1 MNTGAPTLY
10 GVGLGPG
17 DPDLLTRK
25 AIKIIKKVPVV
36 MVPFVGAESRAARIV
51 RAVDP
56 EATVVGYYAPMTRD
70 PEERDRAYSKAA
82 KTLAKLLERF
92 HEVAVCN
99 LGDPTLYATFWHIV
113 ERIPLEDFEIELV
126 PGIPAGLLCAARIG
140 RPLAMESD
148 KVLICTR
155 EPPEDLESTDTV
167 ILYKP
172 TRRGI
177 ERLLRKGFEVYACR
191 DLGFKGERVERVSAA
206 EFEPNYLCTIVAL
219 RP

>member
-17 DPDLLTRK
+17 DPDLLTCK
-25 AIKIIKKVPVV
+25 AVEVIKKVPVT
-36 MVPFVGAESRAARIV
+36 MVPFVGAKSRAAMVV

-56 EATVVGYYAPMTRD
+56 EATVVGYHAPMTRD

-82 KTLAKLLERF
+82 ETLTELLERF

-126 PGIPAGLLCAARIG
+126 PGIPACLLCAARIG
-140 RPLAMESD
+140 RPLAMGSD

-155 EPPEDLESTDTV
+155 EPPEDLESVDTV
-167 ILYKP
+167 VLYKP
-172 TRRGI
+172 TRRGV
-177 ERLLRKGFEVYACR
+177 ERLLEKGFEVYTCR
-191 DLGFKGERVERVSAA
+191 ELGFGEERVERVDEAG
-206 EFEPNYLCTIVAL
+206 FELGYLCTVIAF

>member
-1 MNTGAPTLY
+1 M
-10 GVGLGPG
+10 GPG

-25 AIKIIKKVPVV
+25 AIEIIKKVPVTV
-36 MVPFVGAESRAARIV
+36 VPFVGAESRAARIV

-70 PEERDRAYSKAA
+70 PKERDRAYSQAA
-82 KTLAKLLERF
+82 RTLAELLERF
-92 HEVAVCN
+92 HEVAICN

-113 ERIPLEDFEIELV
+113 ERIPLEDFEVELV

-140 RPLAMESD
+140 RPLAMGSD
-148 KVLICTR
+148 RVLICTR
-155 EPPEDLESTDTV
+155 EPPERLESADTV

-177 ERLLRKGFEVYACR
+177 ERLLREGFEVYACR
-191 DLGFKGERVERVSAA
+191 ELGFEGERVERVNGA

-219 RP
+219 RHSEVPR